1 MPCLPESGDCGGRC
15 CNEMSAVPPQRH
27 VIICNSLSS
36 RVASGAHCAAL
47 FSARSIT
54 LPLLPKVI
62 YTFVLQTLLTL
73 SQSKRCPWRGYGS
86 MTPPFLLQTMLFKTP
101 RASHR
106 GPCVRLVFMLPP
118 FFFPALVAPC
128 LCCCWYCCACYC
140 FLDSTLKLEP
150 CQDVLT
156 LHPSDY
162 ASV

>member
-47 FSARSIT
+47 FPRSIT